1 MNTRFQVGIAML
13 CIMLSGEMVL
23 ADDPTG
29 NAEQGESVYRTY
41 CLNCH
46 GAKGRGDGP
55 MADSLRHGQPTLASE
70 TVQKK
75 TGERI
80 VNDYSRWKA
89 GNLHAL
95 LKGRVIRAAQTECP
109 SLSTRAWEIIPRGW
123 RG

>member
-13 CIMLSGEMVL
+13 CIMLSGEMVW

-55 MADSLRHGQPTLASE
+55 VADSLTPKPADLASE

-75 TGERI
+75 SEKELLTIIRDGKSGTSMPSWKGELSEQHIRN
-80 VNDYSRWKA
+80 VLAYLR
-89 GNLHAL
+89 GF
-95 LKGRVIRAAQTECP
+95 GR
-109 SLSTRAWEIIPRGW
+109 
-123 RG
+123 